1 MQNNELIKWPFL
13 KQTWGIEF
21 EKSDGMY
28 LYTKEGQKI
37 LDAAGGAIVSN
48 IGYGREDVAEAVADA
63 VKNNS
68 YILPPFLTP
77 EREALLDE
85 LREYWLPPH
94 LSRIHLSSGG
104 SEANES
110 AVKLAIQYQA
120 SRGKP
125 EKNII
130 LTRSLSYHG
139 TTLNMSGISGH
150 VARKRG
156 LESYVPEPRTI
167 ETPYPLRCP
176 LGSFHPDAKDYYL
189 DNLRETIKTLGANK
203 IAALLMEP
211 INGSSGGAISPPEG
225 YWLEAEEIL
234 KENDILLIA
243 DEVMTGF
250 GRVGVD
256 FASNMFGLK
265 PDILVAGKGMGGGYA
280 AIGGTYSTEEI
291 ADSIQKAGYE
301 VMFHTFAALPHS
313 CAASSKVLKILR
325 EEELCKRVKPLG
337 DKILKILND
346 NLSQHPN
353 IAEIRGHGLL
363 LGIEIVKDKDTLE
376 PFSEEEKVTNQIM
389 QKGLQ
394 NGVFLYPGGTGQF
407 RDIICLGPA
416 FIINDDDINL
426 MTQVAIESIKEVT
439 EKLMN

>member
-1 MQNNELIKWPFL
+1 MELIKWPFL

-21 EKSDGMY
+21 ERSEGAY
-28 LYTKEGQKI
+28 LYTKDGRKI

-48 IGYGREDVAEAVADA
+48 IGYGREEVAQAIAKA

-110 AVKLAIQYQA
+110 AVKLAIQYQN

-150 VARKRG
+150 EARKRG
-156 LESYVPEPRTI
+156 LESYVPKPITI

-176 LGSFHPDAKDYYL
+176 LGRYHPEARDYYL
-189 DNLRETIKTLGANK
+189 DNLKKIIQEIGSKN

-211 INGSSGGAISPPEG
+211 INGSSGGAIIPPDG
-225 YWLEAEEIL
+225 YWIEAQEIL
-234 KENDILLIA
+234 RANDILLIA

-250 GRVGVD
+250 GRVGHD
-256 FASNMFGLK
+256 FASNLYGIE
-265 PDILVAGKGMGGGYA
+265 PDILIAGKGMGGGYA
-280 AIGGTYSTEEI
+280 AIGGTYSTDNI
-291 ADSIQKAGYE
+291 ADSIQNSGYE
-301 VMFHTFAALPHS
+301 VMFHTFAALPQS
-313 CAASSKVLKILR
+313 CAASAEVLKILR
-325 EEELCKRVKPLG
+325 EEKLCERVNPLG
-337 DKILKILND
+337 ETILQELN
-346 NLSQHPN
+346 SEIGQHPN
-353 IAEIRGHGLL
+353 VAEIRGKGLL
-363 LGIEIVKDKDTLE
+363 IGLEIVEDKTTLK
-376 PFSEEEKVTNQIM
+376 PFEESKKITSRIM
-389 QKGLQ
+389 QKGLEL
-394 NGVFLYPGGTGQF
+394 GVFLYPGGTGAY

-416 FIINDDDINL
+416 FTIGQTEIKL
-426 MTQVAIESIKEVT
+426 MVEVLKESINSVT
-439 EKLMN
+439 QEK

>member
-1 MQNNELIKWPFL
+1 MELIKWPFL

-21 EKSDGMY
+21 ERSEGAY
-28 LYTKEGQKI
+28 LYTKDGRKI

-48 IGYGREDVAEAVADA
+48 IGYGREEVAQAIAKA

-110 AVKLAIQYQA
+110 AVKLAIQYQN

-150 VARKRG
+150 EARKRG
-156 LESYVPEPRTI
+156 LESYVPKPITI

-176 LGSFHPDAKDYYL
+176 LGRYHPEAKDYYL
-189 DNLRETIKTLGANK
+189 DNLKKVIQEIGSKN

-211 INGSSGGAISPPEG
+211 INGSSGGAIIPPDG
-225 YWLEAEEIL
+225 YWIEAQEIL
-234 KENDILLIA
+234 RANDILLIA

-250 GRVGVD
+250 GRVGHD
-256 FASNMFGLK
+256 FASNLYGIE
-265 PDILVAGKGMGGGYA
+265 PDILIAGKGMGGGYA
-280 AIGGTYSTEEI
+280 AIGGTYSTDNI
-291 ADSIQKAGYE
+291 ADSIQNSGYE
-301 VMFHTFAALPHS
+301 VMFHTFAALPQS
-313 CAASSKVLKILR
+313 CAASAEVLKILR
-325 EEELCKRVKPLG
+325 EGKLCEKVNPLG
-337 DKILKILND
+337 ETILQELN
-346 NLSQHPN
+346 SEIGQHPN
-353 IAEIRGHGLL
+353 VAEIRGKGLL
-363 LGIEIVKDKDTLE
+363 IGLEIVEDKTTLK
-376 PFSEEEKVTNQIM
+376 PFEESKKITSRIM
-389 QKGLQ
+389 QKGLEL
-394 NGVFLYPGGTGQF
+394 GVFLYPGGTGAY

-416 FIINDDDINL
+416 FTIGQTEIKL
-426 MTQVAIESIKEVT
+426 MVEVLKESINSVT
-439 EKLMN
+439 QEK

>member
-1 MQNNELIKWPFL
+1 MELIKWPFL

-21 EKSDGMY
+21 ERSEGTY
-28 LYTKEGQKI
+28 LYTKDGRKI

-48 IGYGREDVAEAVADA
+48 IGYGREEVAEAIARA

-77 EREALLDE
+77 ERETLLDE
-85 LREYWLPPH
+85 LREYWLPSH
-94 LSRIHLSSGG
+94 LTRIHLSSGG

-150 VARKRG
+150 AARKRG
-156 LESYVPEPRTI
+156 LESYVPEPTTI

-176 LGSFHPDAKDYYL
+176 LGRYHPEARDYYL
-189 DNLRETIKTLGANK
+189 DNLKKIIQEIGSKN

-211 INGSSGGAISPPEG
+211 INGSSGGAIIPPDG
-225 YWLEAEEIL
+225 YWIEAQEIL
-234 KENDILLIA
+234 RANDILLIA

-250 GRVGVD
+250 GRVGHD
-256 FASNMFGLK
+256 FASNLYGIE
-265 PDILVAGKGMGGGYA
+265 PDILIAGKGMGGGYA
-280 AIGGTYSTEEI
+280 AIGGTYSTDNI
-291 ADSIQKAGYE
+291 ADSIQNSGYE
-301 VMFHTFAALPHS
+301 VMFHTFAALPQS
-313 CAASSKVLKILR
+313 CAASAEVLKILR
-325 EEELCKRVKPLG
+325 EEKLCERVNPLG
-337 DKILKILND
+337 ETILQELN
-346 NLSQHPN
+346 SEIGQHPN
-353 IAEIRGHGLL
+353 VAEIRGKGLL
-363 LGIEIVKDKDTLE
+363 IGLEIVEDKTTLK
-376 PFSEEEKVTNQIM
+376 PFEESKKITSRIM
-389 QKGLQ
+389 QKGLEL
-394 NGVFLYPGGTGQF
+394 GVFLYPGGTGAY

-416 FIINDDDINL
+416 FTIGQTEIKL
-426 MTQVAIESIKEVT
+426 MVEVLKESINSVT
-439 EKLMN
+439 QEN

>member
-1 MQNNELIKWPFL
+1 MQNEELIKWPFL

-150 VARKRG
+150 FARKRG
-156 LESYVPEPRTI
+156 LESYVPEPTTI

-189 DNLRETIKTLGANK
+189 DNLRETIKSLGANK

-211 INGSSGGAISPPEG
+211 INGSSGGAITPPEG

-250 GRVGVD
+250 GRVGAD
-256 FASNMFGLK
+256 FASNMYGLK
-265 PDILVAGKGMGGGYA
+265 PDILIAGKGMGGGYA
-280 AIGGTYSTEEI
+280 AIGGTYSTDKI

-301 VMFHTFAALPHS
+301 VMFHTFAALPQS
-313 CAASSKVLKILR
+313 CAASSKVLEILR
-325 EEELCKRVKPLG
+325 KEELCKRVKPMG
-337 DKILKILND
+337 DKVLKKLNQS
-346 NLSQHPN
+346 LGQHPHV
-353 IAEIRGHGLL
+353 AEIRGKGLL
-363 LGIEIVKDKDTLE
+363 IGIEIVQNKEDLI
-376 PFSEEEKVTNQIM
+376 PFPEEEKITSQIM

-394 NGVFLYPGGTGQF
+394 EGVFLYPGGTGVY

-416 FIINDDDINL
+416 FIVEDSDIDL
-426 MTQVAIESIKEVT
+426 MVDVAENSIKYVT
-439 EKLMN
+439 ERY